1 MSDTEK
7 EVNEKVILAK
17 TFSNQ
22 NGISKTQNFKNLS
35 SIVFFILRI
44 FEGYSYQQ
52 QN

>member
-7 EVNEKVILAK
+7 EETEKFILAK
-17 TFSNQ
+17 TISNK
-22 NGISKTQNFKNLS
+22 NGISKTKNFKNLS

-44 FEGYSYQQ
+44 FKGYPYQQ